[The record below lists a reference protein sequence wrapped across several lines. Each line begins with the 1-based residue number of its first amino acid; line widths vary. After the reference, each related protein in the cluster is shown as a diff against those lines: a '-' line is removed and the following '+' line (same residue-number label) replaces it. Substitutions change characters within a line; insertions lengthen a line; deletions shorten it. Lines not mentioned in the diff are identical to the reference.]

1 MKLTDILNE
10 YQINQPNSKRP
21 PALIEVVKDW
31 YYCIETAN
39 EGNYYTKEE
48 IGDFFFH
55 TLIVGDVWELQ
66 KDEDEE
72 GKPYYKCIKG
82 RFEGEQSDETGWEYD
97 DNTKDFFKILKR

>member
-1 MKLTDILNE
+1 MA
-10 YQINQPNSKRP
+10 QVS
-21 PALIEVVKDW
+21 
-31 YYCIETAN
+31 N
-39 EGNYYTKEE
+39 EGNYYTKAE

-97 DNTKDFFKILKR
+97 NNTKDFFKILKR